1 MPNLNNFSTA
11 FSIWT
16 SSKCYPIL
24 LGCFLFLLSGPIDAH
39 NGDICY
45 ALPIADISIDGDLS
59 DWPSDAKTYPIA
71 NYLFGFKPSTDKDL
85 NASMRIGYNLANQS
99 LYVGVEVVDDE
110 YIRNPDDPQWFS
122 QDLQTLHLDLD
133 HTQEGS
139 GVIGYELSTDT
150 AYIVHKTLNT
160 WTAQVQTATWD
171 DVEIKIKR
179 SGDKTI
185 YEWRIFIGEKMALNR
200 TIGFDYMII
209 DKDKEGGSGFV
220 VWGKSDKAKHNNE
233 NLLGDL
239 ILLPKNASLVK
250 VDGKLKWRGEKLAK
264 YPQKVRLTNI
274 DQPSFWVQAAVDT
287 LGNYSTEV
295 PTGKYEV
302 SLVEELVFVKWDAAV
317 RIKGEQSQQILLE
330 AGKTQEIA
338 PLFITKVNPP
348 DDLPKKGILHN
359 FDQEAS
365 KSLDQFVKDYQEFY
379 GIPGVSVA
387 LIKEGQ
393 LIYHQTYGVSNSMS
407 KAAVHENTLF
417 EAASITKPV
426 FAYVVHRLVEKGIID
441 LDKPLH
447 EYLAFDELEGKEDYK
462 LMTGRH
468 VLQHLS
474 GLPNW
479 GRELKNKPGTKYG
492 YSGEGFEYLKRVVAK
507 ITGKEIEQVL
517 KEELIDP
524 LSLYNIHFST
534 NETLRKFASQGH
546 YDGIPFVKELPK
558 AAGMAWSMQTE
569 AKAFT
574 KFALALLERKG
585 LKPETYQEMMKM
597 YNEYPLRDGQV
608 KPDYPDGMGQGIA
621 IRSSAYGKV
630 FGHSG
635 NNGDFHCNFEVYDDL
650 KMGYIIFTNAN
661 TGYMLH
667 KDFAKLLVEGKKI
680 EKTLG
685 KANKK

>member
-160 WTAQVQTATWD
+160 WTAQVQTANWD

-200 TIGFDYMII
+200 SIGFDYMII
-209 DKDKEGGSGFV
+209 DKDKEGGNGFV

-250 VDGKLKWRGEKLAK
+250 VEGKLKWQGEKLAK
-264 YPQKVRLTNI
+264 YPQKVRLTSIN
-274 DQPSFWVQAAVDT
+274 QPSFWVQAAVDT

-295 PTGKYEV
+295 PIGKYEV

-330 AGKTQEIA
+330 TGKTQEIA

-359 FDQEAS
+359 FDEEAS

-407 KAAVHENTLF
+407 KAPVHENTLF

-447 EYLAFDELEGKEDYK
+447 KYLAFDELEGKEDYK

>member
-1 MPNLNNFSTA
+1 MPNLNNLPTVLC
-11 FSIWT
+11 IRI
-16 SSKCYPIL
+16 SSRSFPL
-24 LGCFLFLLSGPIDAH
+24 FLGCLLFFLSGQIYAH

-45 ALPIADISIDGDLS
+45 ALPVEGISIDGDLS
-59 DWPSDAKTYPIA
+59 DWPSHAKTYSIS
-71 NYLFGFKPSTDKDL
+71 NYLFGFKPEHDKDL
-85 NASMRIGYNLANQS
+85 QASMRIGYNLANQS
-99 LYVGVEVVDDE
+99 LYIGVELVDDL
-110 YIRNPDDPQWFS
+110 YIRNPEDPQWFS

-133 HTQEGS
+133 HTPVGS
-139 GVIGYELSTDT
+139 GVIGYELSADT
-150 AYIVHKTLNT
+150 AYIIHQKLNT
-160 WTAQVQTATWD
+160 WTTQVQAASWD
-171 DVEIKIKR
+171 DVEVKIKR
-179 SGDKTI
+179 TGEKTI
-185 YEWRIFIGEKMALNR
+185 YEWRVFIGEKMALNR

-239 ILLPKNASLVK
+239 ILLPENPSLVK
-250 VDGKLKWRGEKLAK
+250 VEGKLKWQGEKLEK
-264 YPQKVRLTNI
+264 FPKKVRLTSI

-302 SLVEELVFVKWDAAV
+302 NVVEELVFVKWDAAF
-317 RIKGEQSQQILLE
+317 RIKAKAPKQVVLE
-330 AGKTQEIA
+330 VGQTQEVA
-338 PLFITKVNPP
+338 PLSITKVAPP
-348 DDLPKKGILHN
+348 HQLPAKGILHD
-359 FDQEAS
+359 FDEDAS
-365 KSLDQFVKDYQEFY
+365 KILDQFVKDYQDFY

-407 KAAVHENTLF
+407 KSPVHENTLF

-441 LDKPLH
+441 LDKPLY

-507 ITGKEIEQVL
+507 ITGKDIEQVL

-597 YNEYPLRDGQV
+597 YNEYPLQDGQV
-608 KPDYPDGMGQGIA
+608 KPDYPEGMGQGIA

-635 NNGDFHCNFEVYDDL
+635 NNGDFHCNFEIYDDL

>member
-1 MPNLNNFSTA
+1 MPNPNNSVRSFRVLTST
-11 FSIWT
+11 
-16 SSKCYPIL
+16 KYLL
-24 LGCFLFLLSGPIDAH
+24 LGFYLFLYGGQLAAH

-45 ALPIADISIDGDLS
+45 ALPIENISIDGDLS
-59 DWPSDAKTYPIA
+59 DWPSDVKTYAIT
-71 NYLFGFKPSTDKDL
+71 NYLFGFKPSNDQDL
-85 NASMRIGYNLANQS
+85 QASMRIGYNLATQS
-99 LYVGVEVVDDE
+99 LYVGVEVIDDE
-110 YIRNPDDPQWFS
+110 YIRNPDDPQWFT

-133 HTQEGS
+133 HTAEGS

-150 AYIVHKTLNT
+150 AYIVHQKLNT
-160 WTAQVQTATWD
+160 WTTQVQKASWE

-185 YEWRIFIGEKMALNR
+185 YEWRVFLGPKMALNR

-209 DKDKEGGSGFV
+209 DKDKEGGNGFV

-233 NLLGDL
+233 NLMGDL
-239 ILLPKNASLVK
+239 ILLPENPSLVK
-250 VDGKLKWRGEKLAK
+250 LEGALKWKGEKLEK
-264 YPQKVRLTNI
+264 FPQKVRLTAVG
-274 DQPSFWVQAAVDT
+274 QPSFWVQAAVDS
-287 LGNYSTEV
+287 LGKYSAKVPVGNY
-295 PTGKYEV
+295 KV
-302 SLVEELVFVKWDAAV
+302 SLVEELVFVEWDAAV
-317 RIKGEQSQQILLE
+317 RIKGEASQEIMLQ
-330 AGKTQEIA
+330 AVQTQEIP
-338 PLFITKVNPP
+338 PLFITKVSPP
-348 DDLPKKGILHN
+348 ADLPKKGILHD
-359 FDQEAS
+359 FDQDAA
-365 KSLDQFVKDYQEFY
+365 KVLDQFVADYRDFY
-379 GIPGVSVA
+379 GIPGVSLA
-387 LIKEGQ
+387 LIKEGKV
-393 LIYHQTYGVSNSMS
+393 IYHQTYGLSNSMT
-407 KAAVHENTLF
+407 KAPVHENTLF

-441 LDKPLH
+441 LDKPLYQ
-447 EYLAFDELEGKEDYK
+447 YLAFDELESKEEYK

-468 VLQHLS
+468 VLRHLS

-479 GRELKNKPGTKYG
+479 GRELQNKPGTKYG

-507 ITGKEIEQVL
+507 ITGKDIEQVL
-517 KEELIDP
+517 KEELLDP
-524 LSLYNIHFST
+524 LDLYNIHFST
-534 NETLRKFASQGH
+534 NETLRKFASKGH

-585 LKPETYQEMMKM
+585 LKPETYDEMMKM
-597 YNEYPLRDGQV
+597 YNEYPLQEGQV

-635 NNGDFHCNFEVYDDL
+635 NNGDFHCNFEVYDEL

-667 KDFAKLLVEGKKI
+667 KDFAKLLVEGKKLD
-680 EKTLG
+680 KTIG
-685 KANKK
+685 KAGK

>member
-1 MPNLNNFSTA
+1 MPNFNNSSTI

-16 SSKCYPIL
+16 SSERYPIL
-24 LGCFLFLLSGPIDAH
+24 LGCLLFLLSGPVHAH

-45 ALPIADISIDGDLS
+45 ALPIEGISIDGDLS
-59 DWPSDAKTYPIA
+59 DWPSDTKIYSIT

-85 NASMRIGYNLANQS
+85 KASMRIGYNLADQS
-99 LYVGVEVVDDE
+99 LYVGVEVIDDL
-110 YIRNPDDPQWFS
+110 YIRNPDNPQWFL

-133 HTQEGS
+133 HSKEGS
-139 GVIGYELSTDT
+139 GVIGYELSADT
-150 AYIVHKTLNT
+150 AYVVHQDLDT
-160 WTAQVQTATWD
+160 WTSQVQKASWD

-179 SGDKTI
+179 TGDKTI
-185 YEWRIFIGEKMALNR
+185 YEWRIFLGAKMAMNR
-200 TIGFDYMII
+200 TIGFDYMVI

-239 ILLPKNASLVK
+239 ILLPANASLVELE
-250 VDGKLKWRGEKLAK
+250 GQLKWKGEKLK
-264 YPQKVRLTNI
+264 QYPSKVRLTAV
-274 DQPSFWVQAAVDT
+274 DQPSFWVQAAVDSM
-287 LGNYSTEV
+287 GIYSVKV

-302 SLVEELVFVKWDAAV
+302 SLVEELEFVKWDAAV
-317 RIKGEQSQQILLE
+317 RIKGDKAVVLE
-330 AGKTQEIA
+330 AGQKQDIE
-338 PLFITKVNPP
+338 PLLITKVNPP
-348 DDLPKKGILHN
+348 DALPKKGILHD
-359 FDQEAS
+359 FDEDAS
-365 KSLDQFVKDYQEFY
+365 KVLDQFVKDYQDFY
-379 GIPGVSVA
+379 KIPGVSVA

-393 LIYHQTYGVSNSMS
+393 IIYHQTYGTSNSMS
-407 KAAVHENTLF
+407 KAPVHENTLF

-441 LDKPLH
+441 LDKPLY
-447 EYLAFDELEGKEDYK
+447 EYLAFDELEGKEEYK

-468 VLQHLS
+468 VLRHLS

-479 GRELKNKPGTKYG
+479 GRELINKPGTKYG

-507 ITGKEIEQVL
+507 ITGKDIEQVL
-517 KEELIDP
+517 KEELIGP
-524 LSLYNIHFST
+524 LGLYNIHFSA
-534 NETLRKFASQGH
+534 NETLRKVASQGH
-546 YDGIPFVKELPK
+546 YDGIPFVKALSTE
-558 AAGMAWSMQTE
+558 AGMAWSMQTE

-574 KFALALLERKG
+574 KFALTLLERKG
-585 LKPETYQEMMKM
+585 LKPETYDELMEM

-608 KPDYPDGMGQGIA
+608 KPDYPEGMGQGIA

-635 NNGDFHCNFEVYDDL
+635 NNGDFHCNFEVYDEL
-650 KMGYIIFTNAN
+650 KMGYIIFTNAD

-667 KDFAKLLVEGKKI
+667 KDFAKLLVEGRKV

-685 KANKK
+685 KTANK